1 MNRLDPRQ
9 PMVFDTRDLSRRPG
23 TQLDLART
31 IELDEDF
38 GTEVVAVP
46 RGRDLDVE
54 IRLESV
60 QEGVLVT
67 GVVDA
72 RANGACVRCLE
83 SVELP
88 VQTRFQEL
96 FAYADRAAHHHAVDA
111 DSDGAEVYEL
121 VDDLIDLRPVL
132 RDAVVTALPF
142 QPVCREDCPGLC
154 AQCGQPLAEDP
165 DHRHETLDPRWAAL
179 QALAASRR
187 PHDDRDESARS

>member
-1 MNRLDPRQ
+1 
-9 PMVFDTRDLSRRPG
+9 MVFDTRDLSRRPG

-111 DSDGAEVYEL
+111 DSDEAEVYEL

>member
-1 MNRLDPRQ
+1 
-9 PMVFDTRDLSRRPG
+9 MVFDTRDLSRRPG
-23 TQLDLART
+23 TQLDLTRT

-46 RGRDLDVE
+46 SGRDLDVE
-54 IRLESV
+54 LRLESV

-67 GVVDA
+67 GSVES

-83 SVELP
+83 PVELP

-96 FAYADRAAHHHAVDA
+96 FAYADRAAHHHEVDA
-111 DSDGAEVYEL
+111 DSDEAEVYEL

-154 AQCGQPLAEDP
+154 AQCGQPLAEAP

-179 QALAASRR
+179 QALTTSRR
-187 PHDDRDESARS
+187 SDDERDESSLA